1 MGTLSHIVSCERVLL
16 RVLSLQ
22 QDAFEDDDC
31 MIVDVPKTPP
41 RVIDVTED
49 DDDEFKRGVK
59 KLKVNIPLY

>member
-1 MGTLSHIVSCERVLL
+1 
-16 RVLSLQ
+16 
-22 QDAFEDDDC
+22 